1 MAELS
6 KYTFP
11 GGVMYH
17 HNGTPW
23 WKAKIPWRWHR
34 CKSQT
39 FGEVDGELV
48 RRCACGAIWVMGIWS
63 EKNSRKKLLKERAEE
78 GTI

>member
-1 MAELS
+1 MVG

-17 HNGTPW
+17 YKDVPW

-34 CKSQT
+34 CKVQT
-39 FGEVDGELV
+39 FAKLDGEFV
-48 RRCACGAIWVMGIWS
+48 KRCACGAIWIMGIWS
-63 EKNSRKKLLKERAEE
+63 EKNSRRNHV
-78 GTI
+78 